1 MSGIRNLYPGY
12 WIICVQSYE
21 YEGIE
26 IPKGRMNYHTST
38 RQVISNKWRRA
49 DFKEVETKQNHKGNW
64 FNLMNV

>member
-38 RQVISNKWRRA
+38 RPVISNKWRRA
-49 DFKEVETKQNHKGNW
+49 DFKEVETKQNHNGNW